1 MRYVTV
7 QKSDEVKK
15 NFLENNGLLLGKK
28 VSDKRCGTCSGLFCL
43 YSQKNDCKKEKGMK
57 GGMRC
62 FSYICG
68 CKLVV

>member
-15 NFLENNGLLLGKK
+15 NFLENNGLLFGKK

-57 GGMRC
+57 GV
-62 FSYICG
+62 CG
-68 CKLVV
+68 VFLIFVGANL